1 MLSLIKEKNE
11 LTDALHEMR
20 SSFYS
25 VGAFSAVINVLA
37 LVPSFYMMQ
46 VYDRVLNSR
55 NETTLLMLTL
65 LALGLFVLAA
75 ALEAVRTFVLVRVG
89 ARMDCKLNQRVYT
102 AAYEAQLRRGGGNAS
117 QALRDMTHI
126 RQFMTGPGVLTFFD
140 VPWIPIYLF
149 VLFVFDFWVGVLA
162 VAGAGISI
170 LLTLANDKYTR
181 RQIDEASALAVR
193 SGATADSN
201 LRNAE
206 VIEAMGM
213 LGNLKGRWLNDHMRF
228 LGLQAQASDM
238 ASIWMQASKY
248 FRVFLQSAV
257 LGLGALL
264 VLENHI
270 SSGIMIAGSILM
282 GKALAPIDQ
291 LIGVWKSWA
300 TTVQSYQRLRDL
312 LTSVPARPASMPLPE
327 PQARLTTESLTV
339 VPPGSNRAT
348 VQGVN
353 LRIEPGTIVAIIGP
367 SGAGK
372 SSLARALVGVW
383 PAAAGKV
390 RIDGADIAQ
399 WDRDRLG
406 PFIGYLPQDVE
417 LFAGTVAENIAR
429 FGELDAERIVAAA
442 KAAGIH
448 DMVLQLPKGYDTA
461 LGEQGAGL
469 SGGQKQR
476 LGLARALYGNPR
488 IIVLDEPNSSLD
500 DAGEAALVQ
509 AIQGQKALG
518 HIVILVTHK
527 TSIVNMTD
535 ALAVMQDGRV
545 LTGGPTQE
553 VLARLSG
560 KPLAVQTSAT
570 AANQVVPAVRVNDN
584 G

>member
-1 MLSLIKEKNE
+1 MLSILKEKNE
-11 LTDALHEMR
+11 LTAALHEVR
-20 SSFYS
+20 GSFYS
-25 VGAFSAVINVLA
+25 VGAFSAVVNLLA

-65 LALGLFVLAA
+65 LTIGLLVLAA

-89 ARMDCKLNQRVYT
+89 ANLDNRLNQRIYT
-102 AAYEAQLRRGGGNAS
+102 AAYEMQLRRGGGNAS
-117 QALRDMTHI
+117 QALRDLTNI

-162 VAGAGISI
+162 VAGAAVSI
-170 LLTLANDKYTR
+170 LLTLANDKFTR
-181 RQIDEASALAVR
+181 KPLDEANALAVR

-213 LGNLKGRWLNDHMRF
+213 LGNLKGRWLKDHSRF
-228 LGLQAQASDM
+228 LALQAQASDM
-238 ASIWMQASKY
+238 AAVWMQSSKY

-270 SSGIMIAGSILM
+270 SPGMMIAGSILM

-300 TTVQSYQRLRDL
+300 STVQSYTRLREL
-312 LTSVPARPASMPLPE
+312 LAAVPPRTDSLPLPE
-327 PQARLTTESLTV
+327 PAARLTTESLTV
-339 VPPGSNRAT
+339 VPPGSQRAT
-348 VQGVN
+348 VHGVN
-353 LRIEPGTIVAIIGP
+353 LRIEPGTVVAIIGA

-383 PAAAGKV
+383 PAASGKV
-390 RIDGADIAQ
+390 RIDGADIMQ

-406 PFIGYLPQDVE
+406 PYIGYLPQDVE

-429 FGELDAERIVAAA
+429 FGELDSAQVVAAA

-448 DMVLQLPKGYDTA
+448 DMVLQLPKGYDTV
-461 LGEQGAGL
+461 LGEQGSGL

-488 IIVLDEPNSSLD
+488 IVVLDEPNSSLD
-500 DAGEAALVQ
+500 DAGEAALVS
-509 AIQGQKALG
+509 AIQAQKALG
-518 HIVILVTHK
+518 HIVVLVTHK

-535 ALAVMQDGRV
+535 ALAVMQEGRV
-545 LTGGPTQE
+545 ITGGPTAE
-553 VLARLSG
+553 VLTRLAG
-560 KPLAVQTSAT
+560 KAVAV
-570 AANQVVPAVRVNDN
+570 APAVVAKDN